1 MPVDEAACK
10 FLEEATLLDLHT
22 LYNPLP
28 FSFNSINYKFS
39 DLFFFFLFSSFFQL
53 LQMTTFSGRFFV
65 HALLAF
71 GSLLWVIYVG
81 LS

>member
-10 FLEEATLLDLHT
+10 FLEEATLLDLHI

-39 DLFFFFLFSSFFQL
+39 DLSFFP
-53 LQMTTFSGRFFV
+53 FFII
-65 HALLAF
+65 L
-71 GSLLWVIYVG
+71 
-81 LS
+81 

>member
-10 FLEEATLLDLHT
+10 FLEEVTLLDLHT

-39 DLFFFFLFSSFFQL
+39 DLFFFPFFIILSATTNDHTFRHFFLFMLFWHLVVSF
-53 LQMTTFSGRFFV
+53 
-65 HALLAF
+65 
-71 GSLLWVIYVG
+71 G
-81 LS
+81 LFT

>member
-28 FSFNSINYKFS
+28 FFLLTQSITNLVIS
-39 DLFFFFLFSSFFQL
+39 FFFSFFHHS
-53 LQMTTFSGRFFV
+53 FS
-65 HALLAF
+65 
-71 GSLLWVIYVG
+71 YYK
-81 LS
+81 

>member
-28 FSFNSINYKFS
+28 FSFNSIKNLVIS
-39 DLFFFFLFSSFFQL
+39 FFFLFSSFFQL
-53 LQMTTFSGRFFV
+53 LQMTTLSGRFFV

-71 GSLLWVIYVG
+71 GSLLWVIYIG

>member
-1 MPVDEAACK
+1 MPVDEAACE

-28 FSFNSINYKFS
+28 FSFNSITNLVIS
-39 DLFFFFLFSSFFQL
+39 FFFLFSSFFQL
-53 LQMTTFSGRFFV
+53 LQMTTLSGRFFV
-65 HALLAF
+65 RALLAF

>member
-28 FSFNSINYKFS
+28 FSFNSIKN
-39 DLFFFFLFSSFFQL
+39 LVISSFFQL
-53 LQMTTFSGRFFV
+53 LQMTTLSGRFFV

-71 GSLLWVIYVG
+71 GSLLWVIYIG